1 MTERLDS
8 TTAQPERDGPE
19 PRRAGPADPAAA
31 DAGHGQGA
39 ARPAGSGTGGDRAAR
54 VPVWLLGLAVT
65 AVIGLVLGLL
75 AVFGGSTLPDR
86 AGPPIE
92 ELAVERTVLAPGVIE
107 LTVRNIGPDPV
118 QVSQVSVNDSFVAFT
133 GGGEPLERLRTT
145 ALVLDYPWSDGTPY
159 VVSLLTSTGLVI
171 EHEIA
176 AAVTTPPADADFFGR
191 MVLIGT
197 YVGIVPVLLGMLLL
211 PVLRRVGGRSVQV
224 LLALS
229 VGVLAFLAVDATF
242 EGFELAAG
250 GTVFGG
256 GLLVILGAAFAY
268 LVLMGVDR
276 WQRSRTAAARRVD
289 SAGGMRLA
297 LLIAIGIGLHN
308 LAEGLVIGSAYAVGE
323 LALGAALIIG
333 FVINNVT
340 EGVAIVAP
348 LADRRPTWLALL
360 GLGLVAGV
368 PAILGA
374 VIGGAVNN
382 PALAAVLFGLGVG
395 AILQVVEQILPS
407 LREPG
412 TRAFD
417 SRVLGG
423 LALGVLLMYGTS
435 LFSAA

>member
-1 MTERLDS
+1 VTERTDS
-8 TTAQPERDGPE
+8 TATDADPGIGGTG
-19 PRRAGPADPAAA
+19 RRAV
-31 DAGHGQGA
+31 
-39 ARPAGSGTGGDRAAR
+39 R
-54 VPVWLLGLAVT
+54 VPVWVLGLVVT

-75 AVFGGSTLPDR
+75 AVFGGGTLPER

-92 ELAVERTVLAPGVIE
+92 ELAVERTVLSPGTIE

-118 QVSQVSVNDSFVAFT
+118 QVSQVFVNDVYVGFT
-133 GGGEPLERLRTT
+133 GGGEPLERLATT
-145 ALVLDYPWSDGTPY
+145 TLALDYPWSDGTPY
-159 VVSLLTSTGLVI
+159 IVSMLTSTGLVI

-176 AAVTTPPADADFFGR
+176 AAVTTPPADGEFFGR

-197 YVGIVPVLLGMLLL
+197 YIGIIPVLLGMLFL
-211 PVLRRVGGRSVQV
+211 PVLRQARGRSVKI

-229 VGVLAFLAVDATF
+229 VGVLVFLAVDATF

-250 GTVFGG
+250 GAVFGG
-256 GLLVILGAAFAY
+256 GLLVILGAAFAFM
-268 LVLMGVDR
+268 VLTGVDR
-276 WQRSRTAAARRVD
+276 WLRSRTAAAREVD
-289 SAGGMRLA
+289 AVGGMRLA

-333 FVINNVT
+333 FVVNNVT

-348 LADRRPTWLALL
+348 LAVRRPTWISLL

-395 AILQVVEQILPS
+395 AILQVVVQILPS
-407 LREPG
+407 LREDG

-423 LALGVLLMYGTS
+423 LAVGVLLMYGTS